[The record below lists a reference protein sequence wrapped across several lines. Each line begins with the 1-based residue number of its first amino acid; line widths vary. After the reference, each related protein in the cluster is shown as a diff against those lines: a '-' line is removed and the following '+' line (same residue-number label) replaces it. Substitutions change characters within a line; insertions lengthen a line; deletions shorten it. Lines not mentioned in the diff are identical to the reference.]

1 MGGHASSHINR
12 RSFLRGVKERWR
24 QGVFATLCL
33 VSVLGGLYWYQKSKP
48 IQIPPD
54 IFINHNTVNVYVSD
68 PAAAVTLTVAVYPAL
83 SYNASIYISIRPPHP
98 NEVVS
103 WLVTVD
109 VDKPKAQ
116 GATALPTYHNRTP
129 GSWTSET
136 VYKGSTSTQSNSSSL
151 KVNTIMVGS
160 YNSDWG
166 YRFFSNGT
174 FVAIPPFIETGSHPW
189 EVYPGEL
196 AYVLESSADGRA
208 PKSPHSQALVDT
220 TDEPPGPI
228 DKDVA
233 GAITKEA
240 FYVPTSLTA
249 IAQLGVGN
257 TFDDYQSLQAEP
269 TAGLF
274 DPIQNTL
281 TWRADN
287 SLDGIETA
295 VSSSAEDAR
304 SNESFF
310 AGIALAIAAA
320 AGIAFLQE
328 RPRKQEAVEQ
338 PPSTE
343 GSEGSSG
350 LL

>member
-1 MGGHASSHINR
+1 MDSHASSHIDR

-24 QGVFATLCL
+24 QSVFATLCL
-33 VSVLGGLYWYQKSKP
+33 VSVLACFYWYQKSKP
-48 IQIPPD
+48 IQVPPD

-68 PAAAVTLTVAVYPAL
+68 PAAAVTLTVAVYSAL

-109 VDKPKAQ
+109 VDKSEAQ
-116 GATALPTYHNRTP
+116 GATEVSTYRNGTP

-136 VYKGSTSTQSNSSSL
+136 VYKGSTSTQSNSSSIR
-151 KVNTIMVGS
+151 VNTIIVGS

-166 YRFFSNGT
+166 YRFFSNGS
-174 FVAIPPFIETGSHPW
+174 FAAIPPFIETGSYPW
-189 EVYPGEL
+189 ELYPGEP
-196 AYVLESSADGRA
+196 AYVLETGADGRA
-208 PKSPHSQALVDT
+208 PKSPHSQALVDI

-240 FYVPTSLTA
+240 FYVPASLTA
-249 IAQLGVGN
+249 VAQLDVGN
-257 TFDDYQSLQAEP
+257 TFDNYQPLQAEP

-274 DPIQNTL
+274 DPIKNTL
-281 TWRADN
+281 TWTADN

-343 GSEGSSG
+343 GSSTSSE
-350 LL
+350 